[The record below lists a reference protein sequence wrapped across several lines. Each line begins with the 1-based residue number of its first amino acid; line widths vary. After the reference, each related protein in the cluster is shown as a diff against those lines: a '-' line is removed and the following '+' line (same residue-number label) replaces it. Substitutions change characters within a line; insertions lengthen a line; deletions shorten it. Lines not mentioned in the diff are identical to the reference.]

1 MDRLR
6 SMEVFVATV
15 ETGSFTAAADR
26 FELSPVMVGKHI
38 QFLEQRLGSR
48 LLARTTRR
56 QSLTE
61 IGAQYY
67 EQCRAILAQVQAA
80 EAGAEAL
87 RAAPRGKLRVSA
99 PVSFGSEFLAAAV
112 TEYLERYPDVTLELD
127 LNDHIIDVVKDGFDA
142 AIRITHGLD
151 DSGLVARPLWPYKMM
166 IAASPDYLR
175 RKGTP
180 RRPED
185 LLQHECLD
193 FMHWKKAVRWKL
205 KDTPADLVIPA
216 SRLRCS
222 SGLALRRAA
231 LAGFGITMQAEM
243 ILREDVKEGRLVPLL
258 AAYTPDARSMHLV
271 YPRDRRATPKLTTF
285 INFVLERFGR

>member
-1 MDRLR
+1 
-6 SMEVFVATV
+6 MEVFVATV
-15 ETGSFTAAADR
+15 EAGSFTAAADR

-38 QFLEQRLGSR
+38 QFLEQRLGAR

-67 EQCRAILAQVQAA
+67 EQCRSILAQVHAA

-99 PVSFGSEFLAAAV
+99 PVSFGSDYLAPAV
-112 TEYLERYPDVTLELD
+112 TEYLERYPDVSMELD
-127 LNDHIIDVVKDGFDA
+127 LDDHVIDVVKDGFDA
-142 AIRITHGLD
+142 AIRITYKLD
-151 DSGLVARPLWPYKMM
+151 DSGLVARPLWPYKVV

-185 LLQHECLD
+185 LLRHECLD

-205 KDTPADLVIPA
+205 KNTPDDLVIPA

-222 SGLALRRAA
+222 SGSALRRAA

-243 ILREDVKEGRLVPLL
+243 ILREDLEAGRLVPILP
-258 AAYTPDARSMHLV
+258 AYTPEPREMYLV

-285 INFVLERFGR
+285 VNFVLERFGR